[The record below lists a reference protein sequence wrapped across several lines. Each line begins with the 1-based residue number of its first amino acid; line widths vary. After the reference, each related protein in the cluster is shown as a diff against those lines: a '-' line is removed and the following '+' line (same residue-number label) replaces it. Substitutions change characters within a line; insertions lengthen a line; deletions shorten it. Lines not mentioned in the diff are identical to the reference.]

1 MHKVLVLSDTHG
13 NHDILDSVLLKNR
26 NANYLIHLGD
36 EPDDLERHKDLLENM
51 QVYSVYG
58 LYHHKFSP
66 ENACKTFSIDD
77 INFVIAHAREYL
89 IPGPPKC
96 FYCYGHTH
104 RGFIEQHRDVVY
116 LNPGHLKHNIDRNEI
131 AGYVVI
137 EISQVV
143 QVFFYDF
150 RHAMV
155 SSKIIQ
161 W

>member
-1 MHKVLVLSDTHG
+1 MNKVLVLSDTHG
-13 NHDILDSVLLKNR
+13 NHELLTSVLTKNR

-36 EPDDLERHKDLLENM
+36 EPDDLDKHAGLLTNM

-58 LYHHKFSP
+58 LYHQKFTP
-66 ENACKTFSIDD
+66 ENACKTFSIGD

-89 IPGPPKC
+89 VPGPPKC

-104 RGFIEQHRDVVY
+104 RGFIEQYRDVVY
-116 LNPGHLKHNIDRNEI
+116 LNPGHLKNSIDRNEI

-150 RHAMV
+150 RHTMV